1 MILDNEFSRDPR
13 VKNEVFSLIKA
24 GFRVSVLC
32 YSYGNKP
39 LFENYYGARII
50 RFKVNKKFIKKIKG
64 LNNTFF
70 NIFPMIWSRKIKNFI
85 LYENITHLHVHD
97 LWMLQSALWANKA
110 FKLPIVADLHENF
123 VHALGQYKYSTTFPG
138 SLLISQKKWEKDEI
152 TWLNQVDIIIV
163 VIEEAK
169 DRLISLGI
177 PENKIR
183 LVSNYVRISEFT
195 SDIKELTFEL
205 QHKNSQ
211 FFTVTYTG
219 GFGRHRG
226 LNILLDSI
234 PIIVENIPNLKVI
247 LVGGGS
253 IEKELKDKS
262 KKLNI
267 EEYVDFPG
275 YLPPEEL
282 PSYINASDI
291 CIIPHLKS
299 GHTDN
304 TIPHKLFQ
312 YMILQKLVIGSD
324 CNPIKRIIYETK
336 AGIVYKNDS
345 PIELAKAVIKAYYM
359 DRAKIGLNG
368 KNAVV
373 TKYNWA
379 STVKTLLEI
388 YDYKNL

>member
-1 MILDNEFSRDPR
+1 M
-13 VKNEVFSLIKA
+13 
-24 GFRVSVLC
+24 
-32 YSYGNKP
+32 
-39 LFENYYGARII
+39 
-50 RFKVNKKFIKKIKG
+50 
-64 LNNTFF
+64 
-70 NIFPMIWSRKIKNFI
+70 
-85 LYENITHLHVHD
+85 
-97 LWMLQSALWANKA
+97 
-110 FKLPIVADLHENF
+110 
-123 VHALGQYKYSTTFPG
+123 
-138 SLLISQKKWEKDEI
+138 
-152 TWLNQVDIIIV
+152 
-163 VIEEAK
+163 
-169 DRLISLGI
+169 
-177 PENKIR
+177 
-183 LVSNYVRISEFT
+183 
-195 SDIKELTFEL
+195 
-205 QHKNSQ
+205 
-211 FFTVTYTG
+211 
-219 GFGRHRG
+219 
-226 LNILLDSI
+226 
-234 PIIVENIPNLKVI
+234 PNLKVI